1 MTNVD
6 IISSA
11 YAAFANGDVPAVLAT
26 FADDITWT
34 EAAGFI
40 YAGTYV
46 GGEAI
51 VQNVFMRMATE
62 WDSYQV
68 KPESL
73 IGEGDLV
80 AALGWYEATY
90 KETGR
95 SFRARFVHWW
105 KLTDDKI
112 TSFEQIVDSAVTQSA
127 VTSS

>member
-1 MTNVD
+1 MSNVD
-6 IISSA
+6 IIRDA
-11 YAAFANGDVPAVLAT
+11 YAAFAQGEVPAVVAA

-46 GGEAI
+46 GADAI

-62 WDSYQV
+62 WDSFQV

-73 IGEGDLV
+73 IGEGDQV

-95 SFRARFVHWW
+95 SFVARFVHWW
-105 KLTDDKI
+105 KVTDGKI
-112 TSFEQIVDSAVTQSA
+112 ASFEQVVDSAMTQSA
-127 VTSS
+127 VSAG

>member
-1 MTNVD
+1 MSNVD

-11 YAAFANGDVPAVLAT
+11 YAAFAQGDVPAVLAT

-46 GGEAI
+46 GGDAI

-62 WDSYQV
+62 WDSYRV

-73 IGEGDLV
+73 IGEGDQV

-90 KETGR
+90 KQTGR
-95 SFRARFVHWW
+95 SFEARFVHWW
-105 KLTDDKI
+105 RLADGRI
-112 TSFEQIVDSAVTQSA
+112 TSFEQIVDSAVTQPAIS
-127 VTSS
+127 TS

>member
-1 MTNVD
+1 M
-6 IISSA
+6 
-11 YAAFANGDVPAVLAT
+11 AA
-26 FADDITWT
+26 FADDIKWT

-46 GGEAI
+46 GADAI

-62 WDSYQV
+62 WDSFQV

-73 IGEGDLV
+73 IGEGDQV

-95 SFRARFVHWW
+95 SFVARFVHWW
-105 KLTDDKI
+105 KVTDGKI
-112 TSFEQIVDSAVTQSA
+112 ASFEQVVDSAMTQSA
-127 VTSS
+127 VSAG